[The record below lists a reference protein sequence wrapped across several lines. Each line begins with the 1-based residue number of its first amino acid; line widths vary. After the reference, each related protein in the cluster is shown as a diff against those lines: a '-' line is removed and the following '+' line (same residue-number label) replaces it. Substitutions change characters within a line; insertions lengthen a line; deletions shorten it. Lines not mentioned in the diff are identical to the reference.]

1 MAFKNIPRGV
11 QHARDEPAG
20 RHGALSPVAAET
32 NRSLRVL
39 FGVGCEAYASKAVQC
54 R

>member
-1 MAFKNIPRGV
+1 MAFKNTPRGV

-20 RHGALSPVAAET
+20 RYGALSPVAAET
-32 NRSLRVL
+32 NRSLRVV
-39 FGVGCEAYASKAVQC
+39 FDVGCEAKAVQC